1 MQAAAAQKVSGD
13 DKDFLEDAA
22 QSGHAEIEGSKLAL
36 RKTANPDI
44 KAFAEQMIADHT
56 KVGDELT
63 ALAKQKGYTP
73 PTEPSLVQATK
84 IKAISVMD
92 GDSFDKSYAN
102 QIGVSVHEDAVELF
116 QETANE
122 AKDPDIK
129 AFAAKHLPALQ
140 QHLELARALKQK
152 VDPGS

>member
-1 MQAAAAQKVSGD
+1 M
-13 DKDFLEDAA
+13 
-22 QSGHAEIEGSKLAL
+22 HL
-36 RKTANPDI
+36 RTAI
-44 KAFAEQMIADHT
+44 
-56 KVGDELT
+56 VT

-84 IKAISVMD
+84 IKAISMMD

-102 QIGVSVHEDAVELF
+102 QIGVSAHEDAVKLF
-116 QETANE
+116 QETANK

-129 AFAAKHLPALQ
+129 AFAATHLPALQ
-140 QHLELARALKQK
+140 QHLEMARALKQK